1 MVLTE
6 AQGDAAVGDM
16 WSAAGRLPYVHD
28 PPAFSP
34 PGIGVYFYPTLHP
47 SNGRTVGPEMKTRGP
62 KVLLLA
68 ARVGLP
74 DVAK

>member
-1 MVLTE
+1 MGLTE

-16 WSAAGRLPYVHD
+16 WSAACVHD
-28 PPAFSP
+28 PSAFSP

-47 SNGRTVGPEMKTRGP
+47 SNGRTVGPGKENGGP